1 MPQNNNCQHIRSF
14 YQKGGEID
22 QEMKRNKSADLSQLQ
37 MEPKY
42 KQILDLKYE
51 SATKKTCWFNI
62 LDMQIILSPPLCTI

>member
-37 MEPKY
+37 MEP
-42 KQILDLKYE
+42 
-51 SATKKTCWFNI
+51 
-62 LDMQIILSPPLCTI
+62 